1 MFASVTFCKAS
12 FFAISSA
19 CRLGDVEI
27 HGISCKRV
35 GPSLTTH
42 KQRRGHCGMQE
53 GFASFYPGF
62 DIITSCR
69 IAFHGFAGRIH
80 CWELKFRFS
89 GIWSHCPICLV
100 RHQHHGSHETH
111 HVLCRFFFSEALC
124 RLPLSKYQPG
134 TSASFPVTGPTLFVG
149 KIFATAN
156 NKFDE
161 ALYLGHMDIPHFLRS
176 KSCQVEFLGGH
187 WDLWTFF
194 FRMGQHLLVS
204 PTALLWGL
212 GSLIILKVLG
222 QSDMF
227 VFWGCFRRTSEKVL
241 WVSPNYS
248 LHCVPLSFCS
258 LHHPAEK
265 NQSCRRC
272 WEVFGFICWI

>member
-1 MFASVTFCKAS
+1 MLHFAKLFCNLQ
-12 FFAISSA
+12 
-19 CRLGDVEI
+19 CLETR
-27 HGISCKRV
+27 
-35 GPSLTTH
+35 
-42 KQRRGHCGMQE
+42 RRGNSWHPLQKSWAFPNNPQTVQGSLRHARRVCILLSRFWHYHFLSNCLSWVCRTHPLLRTQVP
-53 GFASFYPGF
+53 FLRHLITLPNLPCKTSASWVPWNP
-62 DIITSCR
+62 SCP
-69 IAFHGFAGRIH
+69 
-80 CWELKFRFS
+80 LS
-89 GIWSHCPICLV
+89 
-100 RHQHHGSHETH
+100 
-111 HVLCRFFFSEALC
+111 FFFSEALC

-134 TSASFPVTGPTLFVG
+134 TSASFPVTGPTLFVVFFF
-149 KIFATAN
+149 FAKAN

-194 FRMGQHLLVS
+194 QDGAAFQVS

-241 WVSPNYS
+241 WGSPNYS